1 MTSRLLLRACAVAI
15 AVAGIVDPVLT
26 LDRHAKPEV
35 ALIASDALP
44 DPALTDRVFD
54 ALASRFTVVRGPSI
68 GAAATVVVGEGLPA
82 SATTSDAPGFVV
94 VPEPRRPYLS
104 VTAVRAPSRA
114 HVQSRVPIE
123 VQVRAQ
129 AARGRKL
136 SIALRSGA
144 ALIDRT
150 TRDVVAGDETVTAN
164 LTLVAPADRGT
175 VPVTVQAELEDSPE
189 TRTRADVGIEIR
201 DRRLAILVFDR
212 RPSWLSTFVRRAVE
226 ADPRFAVTSR
236 IATSRGAA
244 AAAGVPP
251 DSLASLPSLAL
262 FDAVVVGAPGE
273 MTAADAAGLEEY
285 LRRRGGAVILLPD
298 EPVAPAPFVQLTGAT
313 GWRPVERVTPA
324 GDPPATTFFAPPA
337 DDPATPPNLPADRP
351 DALWRTAVGAGRL
364 VVFTAIDAWRFRDSA
379 GGAFDRFWRA
389 TIATAADASPVPIDV
404 VPDAL
409 VLAPGEST
417 RARIARGPEHP
428 LEWIALRPN
437 SLSGPVSFDV
447 SRDGARAAVTL
458 LVVPDARPPASDDRP
473 LIPSWTAA
481 TGGHAIPES
490 ALGTLGSV
498 LQRALAPPAERV
510 RWHPMRSAWWIVP
523 FALVLG
529 GEWWSRR
536 RLGLR

>member
-1 MTSRLLLRACAVAI
+1 MISRLLLRASAVAI

-26 LDRHAKPEV
+26 LNRHARPEV
-35 ALIASDALP
+35 ALIASDHLP
-44 DPALTDRVFD
+44 DAALTDRVLD
-54 ALASRFTVVRGPSI
+54 ALSSRFTVVRGPSV
-68 GAAATVVVGEGLPA
+68 GAAATVVVGDELPA
-82 SATTSDAPGFVV
+82 SVATSMVPGFVV
-94 VPEPRRPYLS
+94 LPEPRRPYLT

-114 HVQSRVPIE
+114 HVQSRVPVE

-136 SIALRSGA
+136 SIALRSGD

-150 TRDVVAGDETVTAN
+150 TRDVPAGDETVTVS
-164 LTLVAPADRGT
+164 LTLVAPAERGT

-201 DRRLAILVFDR
+201 DRRLAILTFDR
-212 RPSWLSTFVRRAVE
+212 RPSWLSTFVRRAIE
-226 ADPRFAVTSR
+226 ADPRFVVTSR
-236 IATSRGAA
+236 IATSLGAA

-273 MTAADAAGLEEY
+273 LTAADAAGLEEY

-298 EPVAPAPFVQLTGAT
+298 EPVAPAPFIQLTGTT
-313 GWRPVERVTPA
+313 GWRPVERVKPA
-324 GDPPATTFFAPPA
+324 GDPPATTFFSPE
-337 DDPATPPNLPADRP
+337 TPPGQPTDRP
-351 DALWRTAVGAGRL
+351 DALWRTAVGSGRL
-364 VVFTAIDAWRFRDSA
+364 AVFTAIDAWQFRDSA
-379 GGAFDRFWRA
+379 DGAFDRFWRG
-389 TIATAADASPVPIDV
+389 TIAAAADATPAPIDV
-404 VPDAL
+404 VPDRF

-428 LEWIALRPN
+428 LEWIELRPN

-447 SRDGARAAVTL
+447 SRDGARVVRTL
-458 LVVPDARPPASDDRP
+458 LVVPDARPPASDDRR
-473 LIPSWTAA
+473 LIGAWTAA
-481 TGGHAIPES
+481 TGGGVIAES
-490 ALGTLGSV
+490 RLETLGSL

-510 RWHPMRSAWWIVP
+510 RWRPMRSAWWILP

-529 GEWWSRR
+529 AEWWMRR
-536 RLGLR
+536 RSGLR